1 MKISLKD
8 DYLENKWWHRLAKVI
23 IYVVTLIVAVFS
35 LVDFLDRIDE
45 WKNPYPQYIYS
56 FEKGYSEAF
65 GFSKPCVFSPD
76 NSKERLSIECGDA
89 GKSFAP
95 LSIYDFLDE
104 KSGIKPQNENHYPN
118 LIDFLNRY
126 SKSITYREEYL
137 IKENHIEINSDC
149 GIKTGLDELLC
160 RTSRNEPMLF
170 RESLTN
176 FDYKSFNEKIEQGN
190 FDNISAKKI
199 ILLGPLLESLV
210 SLIFLPLITFVVLK
224 FVIYKTIIYI
234 IFGKKK
240 NKIDSSVQ

>member
-1 MKISLKD
+1 MKISPKD

-23 IYVVTLIVAVFS
+23 IYAVTLIVAVFS
-35 LVDFLDRIDE
+35 LVDFLDRIDV

-76 NSKERLSIECGDA
+76 NSKERLSIECGDV

-118 LIDFLNRY
+118 LIDFLDRY
-126 SKSITYREEYL
+126 SKSIAYKEEYL
-137 IKENHIEINSDC
+137 IKENQIDTNLDC
-149 GIKTGLDELLC
+149 GSGLEGLLC
-160 RTSRNEPMLF
+160 RAHRGESISSRD
-170 RESLTN
+170 SLTN

-190 FDNISAKKI
+190 FDNILAKKI
-199 ILLGPLLESLV
+199 LLLINISLVKKRLLPIDPLLRQMVLLKSKLF
-210 SLIFLPLITFVVLK
+210 LI
-224 FVIYKTIIYI
+224 
-234 IFGKKK
+234 
-240 NKIDSSVQ
+240 